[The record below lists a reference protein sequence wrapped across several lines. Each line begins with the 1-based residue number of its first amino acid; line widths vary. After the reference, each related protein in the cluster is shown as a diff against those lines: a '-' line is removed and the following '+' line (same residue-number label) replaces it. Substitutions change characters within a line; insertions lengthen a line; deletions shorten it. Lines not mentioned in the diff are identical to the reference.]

1 MAEDNNFKDLVK
13 SMKANTEM
21 ATHNN
26 DAIMNLNKTFSDY
39 FTMLSR
45 QTKDQEENSRESKK
59 STRVAKSSPKD
70 HFGLGNNSMNF
81 LGGFAGVGKTI
92 ALVTAG
98 VASFG
103 LAFAGLRG
111 WELGAIKSLKTFSF
125 VPDVISNGV
134 RSLRN
139 RALAIFGLTAKGE
152 VIRAGSINNG
162 RFGIKSTLS
171 LSEQIG
177 QKIRSLRAGALA
189 VFGISADQLS
199 PSGKIAAQKGGDFI
213 KGGGKTIG
221 FITTQVGRILK
232 PLTDVGAGIAKYIG
246 GTGSDVM
253 ASIAKFGGSAGAWL
267 GIVGK
272 IFKPIGIIFSLKAA
286 FDKFMESDKDLAG
299 ATGEGIAGF
308 FSDFLGAPLD
318 LLKNL
323 VAWVFK
329 KIGWDSAADTL
340 TNVSITDGLFEYFS
354 TILAIPAAIFRFF
367 IGMFKDPE
375 EAVKTLVA
383 DVGDIAGTVLGW
395 IDSFIK
401 VIEGWLPSVDKIRGW
416 FGLEPLEEVFNGE
429 RITQNQLGRIAKG
442 DRNKDGTLSDEELNY
457 MAPRF
462 RDAAKLDLATLTE
475 AGVLEKDAMGGY
487 QFRSAMVGAG
497 LKLKGT
503 GYADREFNRQALA
516 NSQMAPQ
523 FYNSTTVGDTISI
536 HKYQGHTIPNMTAV
550 DRRQLNQVKN
560 GMMQ

>member
-26 DAIMNLNKTFSDY
+26 DAIKDLNKTFSDY

-134 RSLRN
+134 RRLRN
-139 RALAIFGLTAKGE
+139 RALAIFGLTPKGE
-152 VIRAGSINNG
+152 VIVGRNTG

-232 PLTDVGAGIAKYIG
+232 PLTDVGVGIAKYIG

-286 FDKFMESDKDLAG
+286 FDKFMASDRDGVG
-299 ATGEGIAGF
+299 ATQEGIAAF
-308 FSDFLGAPLD
+308 FSDFIGAPLD
-318 LLKNL
+318 LLKSL

-329 KIGWDSAADTL
+329 KIGWDSAANAL
-340 TNVSITDGLFEYFS
+340 NNFKITNALFEYFD
-354 TILAIPAAIFRFF
+354 TMLAFPAAIFRFF

-383 DVGDIAGTVLGW
+383 DVGDIGATVLGW

-429 RITQNQLGRIAKG
+429 RMTQNQLGRIAKG
-442 DRNKDGTLSDEELNY
+442 DRNMDGTLSDEELNNL
-457 MAPRF
+457 APKF

-475 AGVLEKDAMGGY
+475 SGVLAKNAMGGY
-487 QFRSAMVGAG
+487 EFRSAMVGAG
-497 LKLKGT
+497 LMLKGR
-503 GYADREFNRQALA
+503 GYAAQDFNRESYA
-516 NSQMAPQ
+516 NNRPGPQ
-523 FYNSTTVGDTISI
+523 FNNSTTVGDTISI
-536 HKYQGHTIPNMTAV
+536 HKYQGPSVAGMSAV
-550 DRRQLNQVKN
+550 DKKQLNQIQN